1 MQVYGEFKLISE
13 SNEEI
18 FVFRRSLQDET
29 ALVMLNFTDHS
40 VELRMSADLQ
50 KACKLVIS
58 NYPDRIAD
66 LVIGPGKAV
75 ALDAYEGRIYIAS

>member
-18 FVFRRSLQDET
+18 FAFRRSLQDET

-40 VELRMSADLQ
+40 VELRISADLQ
-50 KACKLVIS
+50 KACRLVIS
-58 NYPDRIAD
+58 NYPDRIAG
-66 LVIGPGKAV
+66 LVIEPGKAV
-75 ALDAYEGRIYIAS
+75 TLDAYEGRIYIAS